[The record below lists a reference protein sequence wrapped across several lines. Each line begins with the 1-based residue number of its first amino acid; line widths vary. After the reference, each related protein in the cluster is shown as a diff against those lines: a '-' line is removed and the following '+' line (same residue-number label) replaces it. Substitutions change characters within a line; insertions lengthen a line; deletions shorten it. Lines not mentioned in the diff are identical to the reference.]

1 MKSLLIL
8 CVLAAF
14 ASVTPAEEPMFRLG
28 VNASFDDGNM
38 RILEVNPEGPAGRL
52 HNDETPRARLEAGDI
67 IERVDGSGITSN
79 DDLVGA
85 LNSSLDGYVA
95 LTVRD
100 VNSGNSVLWYALA
113 TPTARNSYE
122 QLRDTLRR
130 GVRNKEVP
138 MTEFFF
144 NDGPQFASSNI
155 SSVIKPLGQ
164 DNDQM
169 SGEDILRTTLI
180 GVACIQQ
187 DAASSDPMN
196 VFSNE
201 AFASCDEI
209 LKAAFDQIA
218 SQGDQ
223 QQKRLL
229 AQQAQSSVREILG
242 KSMGDWAR
250 RNNKK
255 LTEKATMP
263 NMVSFNVK
271 TPNGFVGVQ
280 VLLATDKAVQLKNGG
295 FAVRP
300 VDDAGRR
307 FLSNN
312 VRWTL
317 LPAQNA
323 TAYGRYYYRF
333 VKSVNGRLEPEAF
346 DENRVVSIT
355 ATPPNNEL
363 LFQ

>member
-1 MKSLLIL
+1 MKCLLVACIL
-8 CVLAAF
+8 VAF
-14 ASVTPAEEPMFRLG
+14 ASVANAEEPMFRLG

-38 RILEVNPEGPAGRL
+38 RILEVNPEGPAGKL
-52 HNDETPRARLEAGDI
+52 HNDGTPRARLEAGDI
-67 IERVDGSGITSN
+67 IEKVDGNGITSY
-79 DDLVGA
+79 DDLVRS

-100 VNSGNSVLWYALA
+100 VNSGNSMLWYTMAN
-113 TPTARNSYE
+113 PTARNSYE

-130 GVRNKEVP
+130 AVRNKEVP

-144 NDGPQFASSNI
+144 VGGPQFASSNI

-180 GVACIQQ
+180 GIACIQQ
-187 DAASSDPMN
+187 DPSSSDPMN
-196 VFSNE
+196 VFSKE
-201 AFASCDEI
+201 AFANCDEI

-223 QQKRLL
+223 QQGRLL
-229 AQQAQSSVREILG
+229 AMQAQARAREILG

-255 LTEKATMP
+255 LFEEATMP
-263 NMVSFNVK
+263 KMVSFNVR
-271 TPNGFVGVQ
+271 TPKGFDGVQ
-280 VLLATDKAVQLKNGG
+280 VLLAADKAVQLKNGG
-295 FAVRP
+295 FPVRP
-300 VDDAGRR
+300 VNDAGRR
-307 FLSNN
+307 FLSNT
-312 VRWTL
+312 VRWTP

-346 DENRVVSIT
+346 DENRVVLIT
-355 ATPPNNEL
+355 SSPPNNEL